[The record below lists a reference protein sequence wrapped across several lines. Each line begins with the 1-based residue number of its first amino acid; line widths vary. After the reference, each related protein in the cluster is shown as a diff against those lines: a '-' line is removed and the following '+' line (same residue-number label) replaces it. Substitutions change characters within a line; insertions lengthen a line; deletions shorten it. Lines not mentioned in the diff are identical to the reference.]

1 MNKVPVSQLG
11 LKCSKCKEITQTIEP
26 MKIKKYGK
34 NKYLMTGVCS
44 ICQNKKTKMLNKA
57 QRKELAP
64 EITNLKVG
72 EKIKSGGILPII
84 PLLGLLTG
92 GITALSAVGS
102 AVASN
107 IIQAKK
113 NEAEIELQREAL
125 QNGRGRDLQSIA
137 PQGRDLRS
145 IISGGDAS
153 DEEVRQ
159 MITALGGLGFEFI
172 K

>member
-1 MNKVPVSQLG
+1 
-11 LKCSKCKEITQTIEP
+11 
-26 MKIKKYGK
+26 
-34 NKYLMTGVCS
+34 
-44 ICQNKKTKMLNKA
+44 
-57 QRKELAP
+57 
-64 EITNLKVG
+64 
-72 EKIKSGGILPII
+72 LPII

-125 QNGRGRDLQSIA
+125 MSEAHDLQSKSGR
-137 PQGRDLRS
+137 GRDLRS